1 MSGFELTAII
11 FLSMLFGALL
21 VLFYFTVV
29 KEKPVRIMYQDKI
42 NKLENDG
49 LIETNRFKYKEDII
63 YDSTVIEEKHNQP
76 SISTIKEFVK
86 HRKKEIVLF
95 IAILLG
101 CLTGN
106 LLGNIFF
113 NDLSKTIHDNHKP
126 ISYTTPAKAE

>member
-1 MSGFELTAII
+1 MNGFELTIVII
-11 FLSMLFGALL
+11 LSMLFGALL

-29 KEKPVRIMYQDKI
+29 KEKPVRIMYQDRI

-63 YDSTVIEEKHNQP
+63 YDSTEMEEEHNKP
-76 SISTIKEFVK
+76 STTKEFVK
-86 HRKKEIVLF
+86 HHKKEITSF

-106 LLGNIFF
+106 LLGKLFF

-126 ISYTTPAKAE
+126 ITYTTPAKSE

>member
-29 KEKPVRIMYQDKI
+29 KEKPVRIMYQDRI

-63 YDSTVIEEKHNQP
+63 YDSTEMEEEHTKP
-76 SISTIKEFVK
+76 STIKEFTK
-86 HRKKEIVLF
+86 HHKKEITLF

-126 ISYTTPAKAE
+126 ISYTTPAKSE

>member
-1 MSGFELTAII
+1 MSGFELTVII

-63 YDSTVIEEKHNQP
+63 YDSTAMEEKNNKP
-76 SISTIKEFVK
+76 STSKEFVNQ
-86 HRKKEIVLF
+86 HKKELAVF
-95 IAILLG
+95 IAIILG
-101 CLTGN
+101 CLTGH
-106 LLGNIFF
+106 LLGNMFF

-126 ISYTTPAKAE
+126 ITYSTSVKSE

>member
-1 MSGFELTAII
+1 MSGFELTII
-11 FLSMLFGALL
+11 IVLSMLFGALL

-29 KEKPVRIMYQDKI
+29 KEKPVRIMYQDRI

-63 YDSTVIEEKHNQP
+63 YDTTEDEENINTK
-76 SISTIKEFVK
+76 SSSIKEFVK

-126 ISYTTPAKAE
+126 ITYTTPAKSE

>member
-11 FLSMLFGALL
+11 FLSMAFGALL

-29 KEKPVRIMYQDKI
+29 KEKPVRIIYQDKI

-49 LIETNRFKYKEDII
+49 LMETNHFKYKEDII
-63 YDSTVIEEKHNQP
+63 YDTTDEKNTNTNP
-76 SISTIKEFVK
+76 STIKEFVNQY
-86 HRKKEIVLF
+86 KKEIAVF
-95 IAILLG
+95 IAIILG

-126 ISYTTPAKAE
+126 ISYTTPAKSE

>member
-1 MSGFELTAII
+1 MSGFELTII
-11 FLSMLFGALL
+11 IVLSMLFGALL

-63 YDSTVIEEKHNQP
+63 YDTTEDEENINTK
-76 SISTIKEFVK
+76 SSSIKEFVK

-126 ISYTTPAKAE
+126 ITYTTPAKSE

>member
-1 MSGFELTAII
+1 
-11 FLSMLFGALL
+11 MLFGALL

-29 KEKPVRIMYQDKI
+29 KEKPVRIMYQDRI

-63 YDSTVIEEKHNQP
+63 YDSTEIEKDHTKP
-76 SISTIKEFVK
+76 STIKEFTK
-86 HRKKEIVLF
+86 HHKKEITLF
-95 IAILLG
+95 RAILLG

-126 ISYTTPAKAE
+126 ISYTTPAKSE